1 MLDRQADMLTIPKL
15 GTVIRAFMETSDSV
29 YDTVHYS
36 GILLAEKNWQL
47 ADARSSPASLRLC
60 RLHCG
65 HRHQFGP

>member
-1 MLDRQADMLTIPKL
+1 MFDRQANRLTTAKL
-15 GTVIRAFMETSDSV
+15 GKVIRALVETSDIA

-36 GILLAEKNWQL
+36 SVFFADKKLAIGRWK
-47 ADARSSPASLRLC
+47 SPPASLRLL